1 VIPLPTLGASI
12 PRTHGAPTAAFG
24 RWVLTIA
31 GWHVEGGFPDV
42 PKMMLIVA
50 PHTSNW
56 DFFVGLMAKFALR
69 LECRFMAKDS
79 LFWWPLG
86 AFLRQMGGIAID
98 RAAADDVVTGSV
110 RAYRDRARLILVITP
125 EGTRSRVERWKSGF
139 HRIARA
145 AGVPIVLA
153 VFDYGRKVVQLG
165 PAFDATADY
174 DGDLAAMQAHISAAM
189 AKHPERYGQD
199 RGLK

>member
-12 PRTHGAPTAAFG
+12 PRTHGALTAGLG

-31 GWHVEGGFPDV
+31 GWRIEGGFPDV

-56 DFFVGLMAKFALR
+56 DFLVGLMAKFALR
-69 LECRFMAKDS
+69 LEARFMAKHS

-86 AFLRQMGGIAID
+86 VFLRAVGGIAVN
-98 RAAADDVVTGSV
+98 RAAAGDVVESAE
-110 RAYRDRARLILVITP
+110 RAYRERNRLVLVITP
-125 EGTRSRVERWKSGF
+125 EGTRSRVDHWKSGF

-153 VFDYGRKVVQLG
+153 VFDYSRKVVQLG
-165 PAFDATADY
+165 PAFGATGDY
-174 DGDLAAMQAHISAAM
+174 ERDLAAMQARITAAM
-189 AKHPERYGQD
+189 AKHPARYGQD